1 MNTKT
6 FSKILVIVLIILQ
19 IFIGQAY
26 AANDKKENS
35 EKEKTTKSQ
44 EKEETKEE
52 KSNDKTEENE
62 ESIFSI
68 DKNDNEISVRAK
80 VIEAGD
86 VYEKE
91 VNGIKGKY
99 QDLTVRLLDGNR
111 KEEKVEV
118 TNEISY
124 DIVNKKDEKKLNE
137 GDIVYVR
144 YTEKEGEISNVQ
156 VGDYVRQYY
165 LLGLLAI
172 FLISIIAICRK
183 KSIKPILC
191 LAIIFALIYLIYAIY
206 VSKGYNAILI
216 SLIAAIAIMALIF
229 IINIGLNKMA
239 LSGMIGTGSGIVIA
253 TALMLLVYYFSRL
266 EGDFIMYFMSLFKV
280 DEGIN
285 MMSLYVSGT
294 LIAALGGCIS
304 IALKITS
311 KLGEIKIQNPTM
323 GLKDLFKNGMEIG
336 RDEIGNILY
345 TLGFVYLG
353 TLATSIIY
361 SMKSS
366 TRFID
371 LVNSGVV
378 SPVIMSLLSCFIGII
393 VVIPITSLMFA
404 FFYKDKAIYKVK
416 SDNIVEGK
424 RTLKI

>member
-1 MNTKT
+1 MKTKT

-26 AANDKKENS
+26 AANEKEEDKKEES
-35 EKEKTTKSQ
+35 SKSQ
-44 EKEETKEE
+44 EKEETK
-52 KSNDKTEENE
+52 DKENNE
-62 ESIFSI
+62 
-68 DKNDNEISVRAK
+68 NDNKESTFIFESDENSVNVRAK
-80 VIEAGD
+80 IIEAGD
-86 VYEKE
+86 IYEKE
-91 VNGIKGKY
+91 ENGINGKY
-99 QDLTVRLLDGNR
+99 QDLTLRILDGNR
-111 KEEKVEV
+111 KEEKVE
-118 TNEISY
+118 TTKKIEY
-124 DIVNKKDEKKLNE
+124 DSINKKDERKLNE
-137 GDIVYVR
+137 GDIVYIR
-144 YTEKEGEISNVQ
+144 YIEKDGEISNIQ

-183 KSIKPILC
+183 KAIKPIIC
-191 LAIIFALIYLIYAIY
+191 LAIILLAIYLIYGLN
-206 VSKGYNAILI
+206 VSKGYNAILF
-216 SLIAAIAIMALIF
+216 SLITAIVITALIF
-229 IINIGLNKMA
+229 FINIGLNKMA

-253 TALMLLVYYFSRL
+253 TGLMLLVWYFARL
-266 EGDFIMYFMSLFKV
+266 DGDLTMYFMSLFKM

-304 IALKITS
+304 LSLKIVNN
-311 KLGEIKIQNPTM
+311 LGRIKIENPTM

-336 RDEIGNILY
+336 REEIGNILY
-345 TLGFVYLG
+345 TLLFVYLG
-353 TLATSIIY
+353 TLLTSIVF

-366 TRFID
+366 SSFID
-371 LVNSGVV
+371 LINSGIV
-378 SPVIMSLLSCFIGII
+378 SPVIMSLISCFIGI
-393 VVIPITSLMFA
+393 VFVIPISSIVFA

>member
-1 MNTKT
+1 MKTKT

-26 AANDKKENS
+26 AANEKEEDKKEES
-35 EKEKTTKSQ
+35 SKSQ
-44 EKEETKEE
+44 EKEETK
-52 KSNDKTEENE
+52 DKENNE
-62 ESIFSI
+62 
-68 DKNDNEISVRAK
+68 NDNKESTFIFESNENSVNVRAK
-80 VIEAGD
+80 IIEAGD
-86 VYEKE
+86 IYEKE
-91 VNGIKGKY
+91 ENGINGKY
-99 QDLTVRLLDGNR
+99 QDLTLRILDGNR
-111 KEEKVEV
+111 KEEKVE
-118 TNEISY
+118 TTKKIEY
-124 DIVNKKDEKKLNE
+124 DSINKKDERKLNE
-137 GDIVYVR
+137 GDIVYIR
-144 YTEKEGEISNVQ
+144 YIEKDGEISNIQ

-183 KSIKPILC
+183 KAIKPIIC
-191 LAIIFALIYLIYAIY
+191 LAIIFLAIYLIYGLN
-206 VSKGYNAILI
+206 VSKGYNAILF
-216 SLIAAIAIMALIF
+216 SLITAIVITVLIF
-229 IINIGLNKMA
+229 FINIGLNKMA

-253 TALMLLVYYFSRL
+253 TAFMLLVYYFSRL
-266 EGDFIMYFMSLFKV
+266 EGDLTMYFMSLFKM

-304 IALKITS
+304 LSLKIVNN
-311 KLGEIKIQNPTM
+311 LGRIKIENPTM

-336 RDEIGNILY
+336 REEIGNILY
-345 TLGFVYLG
+345 TLLFVYLG
-353 TLATSIIY
+353 TLLTSIVF

-366 TRFID
+366 SSFID
-371 LVNSGVV
+371 LINSGIV
-378 SPVIMSLLSCFIGII
+378 SPVIMSLISCFIGI
-393 VVIPITSLMFA
+393 VFVIPISSIVFA

>member
-1 MNTKT
+1 MKTKT

-26 AANDKKENS
+26 AANEKEEDKKEES
-35 EKEKTTKSQ
+35 SKSQ
-44 EKEETKEE
+44 EKEETK
-52 KSNDKTEENE
+52 DKENNE
-62 ESIFSI
+62 
-68 DKNDNEISVRAK
+68 NDNKESTFIFESNENSVNVRAK
-80 VIEAGD
+80 IIEAGD
-86 VYEKE
+86 IYEKE
-91 VNGIKGKY
+91 ENGINGKY
-99 QDLTVRLLDGNR
+99 QDLTLRILDGNR
-111 KEEKVEV
+111 KEEKVE
-118 TNEISY
+118 TTKKIEY
-124 DIVNKKDEKKLNE
+124 DSINKKDERKLNE
-137 GDIVYVR
+137 GDIVYIR
-144 YTEKEGEISNVQ
+144 YIEKDGEISNIQ

-183 KSIKPILC
+183 KAIKPIIC
-191 LAIIFALIYLIYAIY
+191 LAIIFLAIYLIYGLN
-206 VSKGYNAILI
+206 VSKGYNAILF
-216 SLIAAIAIMALIF
+216 SLITAIVITALIF
-229 IINIGLNKMA
+229 FINIGLNKMA

-253 TALMLLVYYFSRL
+253 TGLMLLVWYFARL
-266 EGDFIMYFMSLFKV
+266 DGDLTMYFMSLFKM

-304 IALKITS
+304 LSLKIVNN
-311 KLGEIKIQNPTM
+311 LGRIKIENPTM

-336 RDEIGNILY
+336 REEIGNILY
-345 TLGFVYLG
+345 TLLFVYLG
-353 TLATSIIY
+353 TLLTSIVF

-366 TRFID
+366 SSFID
-371 LVNSGVV
+371 LINSGIV
-378 SPVIMSLLSCFIGII
+378 SPVIMSLISCFIGI
-393 VVIPITSLMFA
+393 VFVIPISSIVFA

>member
-1 MNTKT
+1 MKTKT

-26 AANDKKENS
+26 AANEKEEDKKEES
-35 EKEKTTKSQ
+35 SKSQ
-44 EKEETKEE
+44 EKEETK
-52 KSNDKTEENE
+52 DKENNE
-62 ESIFSI
+62 
-68 DKNDNEISVRAK
+68 NDNKESTFIFESNENSVNVRAK
-80 VIEAGD
+80 IIEAGD

-91 VNGIKGKY
+91 ENGINGKY
-99 QDLTVRLLDGNR
+99 QDLTLRILDGNR
-111 KEEKVEV
+111 KEEKVE
-118 TNEISY
+118 TTKKIEY
-124 DIVNKKDEKKLNE
+124 DSINKKDERKLNE
-137 GDIVYVR
+137 GDIVYIR
-144 YTEKEGEISNVQ
+144 YIEKDGEISNIQ

-183 KSIKPILC
+183 KTIKPIIC
-191 LAIIFALIYLIYAIY
+191 LAIIFLAIYLIYGLN
-206 VSKGYNAILI
+206 VSKGYNAILF
-216 SLIAAIAIMALIF
+216 SLITAIVITALIF
-229 IINIGLNKMA
+229 FINIGLNKMA

-253 TALMLLVYYFSRL
+253 TGLMLLVWYFARL
-266 EGDFIMYFMSLFKV
+266 GGDLTMYFMSLFKM

-304 IALKITS
+304 LSLKIVNN
-311 KLGEIKIQNPTM
+311 LGRIKIENPTM

-336 RDEIGNILY
+336 REEIGNILY
-345 TLGFVYLG
+345 TLLFVYLG
-353 TLATSIIY
+353 TLLTSIVF

-366 TRFID
+366 SSFID
-371 LVNSGVV
+371 LINSGIV
-378 SPVIMSLLSCFIGII
+378 SPVIMSLISCFIGI
-393 VVIPITSLMFA
+393 VFVIPISSIVFA

>member
-1 MNTKT
+1 MKTKT

-26 AANDKKENS
+26 AANEKEEDKKEES
-35 EKEKTTKSQ
+35 SKSQ
-44 EKEETKEE
+44 EKEETK
-52 KSNDKTEENE
+52 DKENNE
-62 ESIFSI
+62 
-68 DKNDNEISVRAK
+68 NDNKESTFIFESDENSVNVRAK
-80 VIEAGD
+80 IIEAGD
-86 VYEKE
+86 IYEKE
-91 VNGIKGKY
+91 ENGINGKY
-99 QDLTVRLLDGNR
+99 QDLTLRILDGNR
-111 KEEKVEV
+111 KEEKVE
-118 TNEISY
+118 TTKKIEY
-124 DIVNKKDEKKLNE
+124 DSINKKDERKLNE
-137 GDIVYVR
+137 GDIVYIR
-144 YTEKEGEISNVQ
+144 YIEKDGEISNIQ

-183 KSIKPILC
+183 KAIKPIIC
-191 LAIIFALIYLIYAIY
+191 LAIIFLAIYLIYGLN
-206 VSKGYNAILI
+206 VSKGYNAILF
-216 SLIAAIAIMALIF
+216 SLITAIVITALIF
-229 IINIGLNKMA
+229 FINIGLNKMA

-253 TALMLLVYYFSRL
+253 TGLMLLVWYFARL
-266 EGDFIMYFMSLFKV
+266 DGDLTMYFMSLFKM

-304 IALKITS
+304 LSLKIVNN
-311 KLGEIKIQNPTM
+311 LGRIKIENPTM

-336 RDEIGNILY
+336 REEIGNILY
-345 TLGFVYLG
+345 TLLFVYLG
-353 TLATSIIY
+353 TLLTSIVF

-366 TRFID
+366 SSFID
-371 LVNSGVV
+371 LINSGIV
-378 SPVIMSLLSCFIGII
+378 SPVIMSLISCFIGI
-393 VVIPITSLMFA
+393 VFVIPISSIVFA